1 MSARHAKI
9 EAQMQR
15 TLAELVRSQV
25 KDPRVGNVTITAVS
39 LAPDLATARVFFVP
53 FASSHSA
60 TEVQTGLTHAG
71 GFLRGEVGRRLG
83 LRHAPRL
90 SFLIDD
96 TLEKAD
102 RLTGLIDQAVG
113 RQRGP
118 APDDESPPQS

>member
-1 MSARHAKI
+1 MAARHAKI

-15 TLAELVRSQV
+15 TLAELVRSEV

-39 LAPDLATARVFFVP
+39 LAPDKATARVFFVP
-53 FASSHSA
+53 FASSHSPE
-60 TEVQTGLTHAG
+60 EVQTGLTHAG

-90 SFLIDD
+90 DFLFDD

-102 RLTGLIDQAVG
+102 RLTGLIDRAVG
-113 RQRGP
+113 RRGGRP
-118 APDDESPPQS
+118 PDDEPPAS